1 MVDDPYALA
10 TCEWW
15 SFEESTA
22 DSFKVDC
29 KSAYLSYKRIT
40 NFLDA
45 LAQTHGYLPP
55 HTYLSHRTLVSSA
68 SMWKEDLHINQDGEF
83 MSRIFVNKPKVIF
96 CDTAVFYR
104 VSSSENT
111 RVISS
116 RMKAVQLIESWD
128 IIKNNLSE
136 IGVDE
141 SSRYVRQNLKYLKM
155 NISNSF
161 PDLITETTGKSSYIK
176 YLNLKRWL
184 FKIFKL

>member
-1 MVDDPYALA
+1 
-10 TCEWW
+10 
-15 SFEESTA
+15 
-22 DSFKVDC
+22 
-29 KSAYLSYKRIT
+29 
-40 NFLDA
+40 
-45 LAQTHGYLPP
+45 
-55 HTYLSHRTLVSSA
+55 
-68 SMWKEDLHINQDGEF
+68 
-83 MSRIFVNKPKVIF
+83 
-96 CDTAVFYR
+96 
-104 VSSSENT
+104 
-111 RVISS
+111 
-116 RMKAVQLIESWD
+116 MKAVQLIESWD